1 MVLLQEKL
9 AVGWVTAYTRKITAA
24 ISITQ
29 AMLLNI
35 FLSGI
40 TIPHL
45 SYSSGSAPA
54 SPSMLSTGSE
64 KTTPPCSPSSV
75 RLWAMARM
83 IPGF

>member
-1 MVLLQEKL
+1 MALLQGKL

-29 AMLLNI
+29 AMLLNT
-35 FLSGI
+35 FLPGI
-40 TIPHL
+40 TIPP
-45 SYSSGSAPA
+45 YSNGTAPA
-54 SPSMLSTGSE
+54 SPSILSTGSE